1 MAEHCDK
8 ACNKPVYKE
17 TVKVYERCAVVD
29 CAYTEVI
36 VTETQDTEGNLTTVL
51 TDKEGNP
58 LPEGTKFFECADPVN
73 AIVCAPSVEPPEP
86 ITLEGEDCDGAVVE
100 VTGMPGQ
107 LMSVVQAKDTVFKVQ
122 LCNDPKDTEKVVLCD
137 KNTDHKV
144 AVITDLTDPSS
155 PVVTFWDLNTGAPWV
170 GDVDDLV
177 ACADI
182 DLESD
187 GTDMCDAG
195 TPFLRWYIK
204 KNGEP
209 TGDYFDTDLGG
220 QPYVVTD
227 EAGVTR
233 GECVPAVVCEP
244 GITSAFANDLSTL
257 QPGHSVAIQKT
268 NCCAIK
274 VTTSAGSFIVSKDVT
289 GYSTGNFDCPVTVT
303 AVDILSGTC
312 DKADIVVTTQKI
324 R

>member
-1 MAEHCDK
+1 MAKHCDQ

-36 VTETQDTEGNLTTVL
+36 VTETQDAEGTVTTVL
-51 TDKEGNP
+51 KDKEGNE
-58 LPEGTKFFECADPVN
+58 LPAGTKFFECADPVN

-86 ITLEGEDCDGAVVE
+86 ITIEGEDCDGAVVE
-100 VTGMPGQ
+100 VTGMPGELTQ
-107 LMSVVQAKDTVFKVQ
+107 VVQAPGTVFKVQ
-122 LCNDPKDTEKVVLCD
+122 LCDASKDRDKVVLCD
-137 KNTDHKV
+137 KNTGDKV
-144 AVITDLTDPSS
+144 AVITKYEEPDPVTTFWNISKGEVWTGDPSDL
-155 PVVTFWDLNTGAPWV
+155 VTCP
-170 GDVDDLV
+170 DVDF
-177 ACADI
+177 
-182 DLESD
+182 ETD

-195 TPFLRWYIK
+195 TPFIRWYLK
-204 KNGEP
+204 KDGEP

-233 GECVPAVVCEP
+233 GECVPAVICEP
-244 GITSAFANDLSTL
+244 GITSAFANALGTL
-257 QPGHSVAIQKT
+257 QPGHSVSIQKT

-289 GYSTGNFDCPVTVT
+289 GYSTGNFDCTVTVT
-303 AVDILSGTC
+303 GVEVLSGTC
-312 DKADIVVTTQKI
+312 ALADIVVTTQKL